1 MTYALKS
8 EGNEKLVTDIF
19 RRIKVRENMKDNLAI
34 FAKYQV
40 PSGETP
46 EIVSF
51 KHLGTTDY
59 FWIICMTNNII
70 DRYHDWPMSDRDF
83 EVYIKDKYT
92 NPYAIHHYEATKTS
106 GNTTPQGPNDYSH
119 LMEVN
124 SNYVGALSVSN
135 YEYEQRLQD
144 ERRQIQ
150 LLNPSYLNTFLEE
163 FNELVRT

>member
-83 EVYIKDKYT
+83 EVYINMPYT
-92 NPYAIHHYEATKTS
+92 ITRQPKQVAI
-106 GNTTPQGPNDYSH
+106 QH
-119 LMEVN
+119 LKVLMT
-124 SNYVGALSVSN
+124 
-135 YEYEQRLQD
+135 
-144 ERRQIQ
+144 IHI
-150 LLNPSYLNTFLEE
+150 
-163 FNELVRT
+163 